1 MAIVE
6 SEKLSFPEYTKKVN
20 RDPIQTFYQVQDN
33 DSYSSSGYSFY
44 VKSPGHGLLLDP
56 EIWIKYTIRLQENAA
71 AANAIKNNFQTRQNA
86 DNVAGVP
93 PAADVRMA
101 WRQGNIMARGTQNIS
116 VIINGHSLSYEPWKY
131 IDVLN
136 RLYVSN
142 DQSEHEFSSS
152 GGRFDEGNHGVITD
166 SDNWGIGAGSIVIAV
181 GDNVNN
187 RNIQYYHSN
196 LAAAANNIQLNT
208 RNIINNDEF
217 GLNKGFSKRHLKFAD
232 QLRRSSAPNA
242 GRGLRYNGTNIADAD
257 HQYYLFEFFERI
269 PCPPFKMYSNDNIEG
284 VIPNVRDMTIRGQFC
299 SNLLQNIFQKSTA
312 LAAAT
317 IELEFASLSGG
328 TNCQLFLKWYTPPI
342 VSSIPREVTLPL
354 KKISV
359 WSKSV
364 NLAAPGAADA
374 YSSTTV
380 SDNNIS
386 LDAVPDL
393 LMICFKYRMDSFDCN
408 MPSDYMCEIIDLRLN
423 LEGAS
428 GKVNSIQTI
437 QLYQN
442 WKKMLK
448 HQDAKIIDYDEW
460 RRYCCVACLQP
471 EDYGVL
477 KGPGYD
483 NPVTLGVTFT
493 ARNWHNNPGYD
504 NTGAATNELFAGT
517 LFELIVISVYD
528 KWSLTI
534 RDSGGADS
542 SLTRIASPIGAAT
555 SSIGL
560 SQLQPDMGL
569 RGLI

>member
-1 MAIVE
+1 MAVIE
-6 SEKLSFPEYTKKVN
+6 SEKLSFAEFSKTVN
-20 RDPIQTFYQVQDN
+20 RDPLQTFYQVQDN

-44 VKSPGHGLLLDP
+44 VKSPGQGLLLDP
-56 EIWIKYTIRLQENAA
+56 EIWIKFTIRLQENAA

-116 VIINGHSLSYEPWKY
+116 VIINGQSFSYEPWKY
-131 IDVLN
+131 VDVLN

-166 SDNWGIGAGSIVIAV
+166 SDNWGIGAGSIVIAA
-181 GDNVNN
+181 GDNINN
-187 RNIQYYHSN
+187 RNIQHYHSN
-196 LAAAANNIQLNT
+196 LAAAANNIQINT
-208 RNIINNDEF
+208 RNIINNDAF

-269 PCPPFKMYSNDNIEG
+269 PCPPFKMYSNDSTYG
-284 VIPNVRDMTIRGQFC
+284 VIPNIRDMTIRGQFC
-299 SNLLQNIFQKSTA
+299 SNLLQNILQKSTA
-312 LAAAT
+312 LAANT

-328 TNCQLFLKWYTPPI
+328 TNCQLFLKWYTPPV

-359 WSKSV
+359 WAKSV
-364 NLAAPGAADA
+364 NLAAPGAADN
-374 YSSTTV
+374 YSSTPV
-380 SDNNIS
+380 SDYNIS
-386 LDAVPDL
+386 LDAIPDL
-393 LMICFKYRMDSFDCN
+393 LLIYFKYRMDSFDCN
-408 MPSDYMCEIIDLRLN
+408 MPSDYLCEIIDLSIN

-428 GKVNSIQTI
+428 GKVNKIQTI

-442 WKKMLK
+442 WKKLLK
-448 HQDAKIIDYDEW
+448 HQDSNIIDYDEW

-483 NPVTLGVTFT
+483 NPATLGVSFT

-517 LFELIVISVYD
+517 LFELVVTSIYD

-534 RDSGGADS
+534 RNSGGAES
-542 SLTRIASPIGAAT
+542 ALTKIVAPHTASTA
-555 SSIGL
+555 SIGL
-560 SQLQPDMGL
+560 SQLQPDMGF